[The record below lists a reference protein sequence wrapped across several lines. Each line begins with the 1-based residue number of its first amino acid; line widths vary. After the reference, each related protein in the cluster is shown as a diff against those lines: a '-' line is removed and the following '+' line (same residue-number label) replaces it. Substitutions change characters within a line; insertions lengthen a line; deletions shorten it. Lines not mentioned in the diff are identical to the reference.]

1 MCVVPTCDY
10 AGWMASVPLR
20 VVVKIRVV
28 SCLLDTVHMELRMRA
43 QKPNAQPTRVFMR
56 VHTGWD
62 AAEGD
67 QRAEGR
73 VR

>member
-1 MCVVPTCDY
+1 MCVVPTCDN

-20 VVVKIRVV
+20 VVVKIRLV
-28 SCLLDTVHMELRMRA
+28 SCLLDMVLIELRMTAR
-43 QKPNAQPTRVFMR
+43 KSNAQPTRVFMR
-56 VHTGWD
+56 VRTGWD